1 MLPRRHVL
9 DVWEFTKK
17 KSDLLLM
24 STGTL
29 AIDAIKHI
37 SDDPKKDHLVD
48 ALDFNEFICYMHPSM
63 RPHNRALLFHVISDL
78 LGLLLYGVP
87 KKRKTSIESL
97 EIIDY
102 STANVSYPVISVWNH
117 LKEKVT
123 PKRPTGETIVDGFID
138 KIRIE
143 VHILRQYPF
152 VDEILDASRA
162 VLHRWVPALSEFYAI
177 APGDIRDT
185 YDQWCG
191 HWLSN
196 SDRLRVVDGMIEMLA
211 VQAERDFGIVI
222 DKQKVK
228 TAVLDE
234 QEANA
239 RQNDLFGRWYREGV
253 DLLFEI

>member
-9 DVWEFTKK
+9 DVWEFTRK

-29 AIDAIKHI
+29 AIDAIKYI
-37 SDDPKKDHLVD
+37 SGDPKKDHVVD
-48 ALDFNEFICYMHPSM
+48 ALDFNEFIVYMHPSM

-102 STANVSYPVISVWNH
+102 SSANVSYPVVSVWNY
-117 LKEKVT
+117 LKQRVRTK
-123 PKRPTGETIVDGFID
+123 KPTGETIVDGFID

-143 VHILRQYPF
+143 AHILRCYPF
-152 VDEILDASRA
+152 VDEILDGSRKA
-162 VLHRWVPALSEFYAI
+162 LDRWLPALSEFYEI
-177 APGDIRDT
+177 EPGDIRRT
-185 YDQWCG
+185 YDEWCG

-196 SDRLRVVDGMIEMLA
+196 GDAVRVVDGMVEMLA
-211 VQAERDFGIVI
+211 VQAERDFGIAI
-222 DKQKVK
+222 DKKKVK
-228 TAVLDE
+228 AAVLAE

-239 RQNDLFGRWYREGV
+239 RQNDVFAGWYREGV

>member
-1 MLPRRHVL
+1 VLPRRHVL

-29 AIDAIKHI
+29 AIDAIKYI
-37 SDDPKKDHLVD
+37 GGDPKKDHLVD
-48 ALDFNEFICYMHPSM
+48 ALDFNEFIVYMHPAM

-87 KKRKTSIESL
+87 RKRKTSIESL

-117 LKEKVT
+117 LKEKVKT
-123 PKRPTGETIVDGFID
+123 KKPTAGTIVDGFID

-143 VHILRQYPF
+143 THILRRYPF
-152 VDEILDASRA
+152 VDEILDGSRQ
-162 VLHRWVPALSEFYAI
+162 VLDRWLPALSEFYEI
-177 APGDIRDT
+177 EPGDIRAT
-185 YDQWCG
+185 YDEWCG

-196 SDRLRVVDGMIEMLA
+196 SDQQAVVNGMVEMLA
-211 VQAERDFGIVI
+211 VQAQRDLGVVI
-222 DKQKVK
+222 DKEKVK
-228 TAVLDE
+228 ASVLGE
-234 QEANA
+234 QQANA
-239 RQNDLFGRWYREGV
+239 EQNDVFSRWYREGV